1 MVSSDNPR
9 LTDVIHAMPDA
20 AIVLH
25 RDRTVAAL
33 NDSFLDEFA
42 ADDAYSETIVGAR
55 LDQLADS
62 LDATVLEPLNEALGC
77 ERLTL
82 HGVLLWQH
90 GAKSGERF
98 DVVISRIDR
107 NHSLVVF
114 SPKVGENSDLGESR
128 RLERLS
134 CLGMAASGVAHD
146 LNNHLAAS
154 MNTATL
160 LSDELGASSPHH
172 RALEIIVGSSQEAAD
187 LARKLLAFAGRGQPQ
202 IHRLDLKKIVEDAAL
217 LVRHEL
223 PRDGRIS
230 FDFAADDSE
239 LRGDATQ
246 IEHLAML
253 LLLRTARRLDP
264 SQTASIRTS
273 IVEFSRPQISTYRR
287 RLPFGAYV
295 SLEFRYSL
303 SEVLSSDVLSD
314 DVLATVDAIASEHGG
329 ALQFERR
336 GREESAQVLLALAR
350 ANASAPVP
358 LDSTRLPVR
367 PGRTILVADDDDMVR
382 DVAVAMIRRLGY
394 DPVTASSGAE
404 TIASVKKGSPPIDLV
419 LLDLVMG
426 DMDGATAL
434 REIRRISP
442 AVKVIVSSGYST
454 EGSSIAGAQVDAALE
469 KPYTLA
475 ALKRTLSVVLG

>member
-1 MVSSDNPR
+1 MNSDNPR
-9 LTDVIHAMPDA
+9 LTEVIQALPGA
-20 AIVLH
+20 AIVLR
-25 RDRTVAAL
+25 RDGTVAAL

-42 ADDAYSETIVGAR
+42 ADDAYGETIAGAR

-62 LDATVLEPLNEALGC
+62 LDATVIEPLREALGC

-90 GAKSGERF
+90 GAKHGERF

-107 NHSLVVF
+107 NYSLVTF
-114 SPKVGENSDLGESR
+114 TPNAGDSKDIGETR

-160 LSDELGASSPHH
+160 LADEFGPNSPHH
-172 RALEIIVGSSQEAAD
+172 RALEIIVGSSQEAAE

-202 IHRLDLKKIVEDAAL
+202 IQRLDLKRIVEDAAL

-223 PRDGRIS
+223 PRDGRITY
-230 FDFAADDSE
+230 DFAADDTE

-246 IEHLAML
+246 IEHAAL
-253 LLLRTARRLDP
+253 LLLLCTAQRLDP
-264 SQTASIRTS
+264 AQTGHVRTRL
-273 IVEFSRPQISTYRR
+273 VEIARPTISTYHRR
-287 RLPFGAYV
+287 VPVGAYV
-295 SLEFRYSL
+295 ALEFRYSIPE
-303 SEVLSSDVLSD
+303 SAPDTGLSD

-329 ALQFERR
+329 ALQFERG
-336 GREESAQVLLALAR
+336 GREECAQVLLALSR
-350 ANASAPVP
+350 ATAQVVAAADTPP
-358 LDSTRLPVR
+358 LPLRA
-367 PGRTILVADDDDMVR
+367 GRTILVADDDDMVR

-394 DPVTASSGAE
+394 DPITANSGAE
-404 TIASVKKGSPPIDLV
+404 TIAAVRKAAPPIDLV

-426 DMDGATAL
+426 DMDGAAAL

-442 AVKVIVSSGYST
+442 RVKVVVSSGYST
-454 EGSSIAGAQVDAALE
+454 ETSSISGAQVDAALE

-475 ALKRTLSVVLG
+475 ALKRTLTAILG